1 MPSSAPF
8 QTPSRHCQK
17 AKAVAEAMRGAGC
30 PVELFLY
37 PGCGH
42 GFMNVLTG
50 EGQALIE
57 SEWGGGAGGQGSEG
71 WEGVG
76 REGGQGQAERSHA
89 CMCARC
95 V

>member
-57 SEWGGGAGGQGSEG
+57 SEWGGGWGPGKRRLGGSGAGRGPGAG
-71 WEGVG
+71 
-76 REGGQGQAERSHA
+76 
-89 CMCARC
+89 
-95 V
+95 